1 MNELK
6 PVLKYLGGKRTLVS
20 KIAEQW
26 EDKQRLVEPC
36 VGGMSV
42 VLGLNPTRALLND
55 INPYVINLYKQ
66 IQIGLKVEITPYINT
81 EEQYYKNR
89 ERLNDI
95 IDSGDIN
102 TPECAELI
110 YYLNHSSTNGLM
122 RFNKKGHF
130 NAAKGSYDTINY
142 TTDFTQYMSIFGK
155 WEFTCGDFR
164 KIELEPTDFIYAD
177 PPYDDTFTKYS
188 RQEFGWYDQVRF
200 ANWLAAHTGKV
211 VASNNGTDRIVELY
225 KDLGFNVELI
235 EVPKKICLSGE
246 RKPMMEMFAVKETS
260 S

>member
-1 MNELK
+1 MSK
-6 PVLKYLGGKRTLVS
+6 IRPVLKYLGGKTNLVS
-20 KIAEQW
+20 KIAEYW
-26 EDKQRLVEPC
+26 EDKQRLVEPF

-42 VLGLNPTRALLND
+42 VLGLNPTQALLND

-66 IQIGLKVEITPYINT
+66 IQGGLNVAVTPYINT

-89 ERLNDI
+89 DRLNEI

-122 RFNKKGHF
+122 RYNKKGHF
-130 NAAKGSYDTINY
+130 NAAKGSYETVNY
-142 TTDFTQYMSIFGK
+142 IMDFVQYTPIFK
-155 WEFTCGDFR
+155 RWEFQCGDFK

-188 RQEFGWYDQVRF
+188 RQEFSWYDQVRL
-200 ANWLAAHTGKV
+200 ANWLAKHPGKV
-211 VASNNGTDRIVELY
+211 IASNNGTDRIMSLY
-225 KDLGFNVELI
+225 SDLGFDVELI
-235 EVPKKICLSGE
+235 ELPKKICLSGE
-246 RKPMMEMFAVKETS
+246 RKPMMEMFAIKEDS
-260 S
+260 N